1 MTKGPTLDLRD
12 YVRVLRKRWLLIVTF
27 GVLGLLIGGGL
38 SMLATPRYESTT
50 ELYVAVRT
58 NSDQGAS
65 DLVQGTTF
73 ARQAVVSYVD
83 VVTSA
88 IVLDQVAAELGTGG
102 TGEDLKDQ
110 VRAETPPDSV
120 LIQITASGTNPDDVT
135 ELANTTGQVFAETVS
150 TQIEIPDASGISRVQ
165 IITIQ
170 PAVVPAAPVSPNL
183 TINIGLGVVLG
194 LLIGLA
200 LAVLREVN
208 DNRVHSPKEVQR
220 VTAAPVLGGINQDP
234 EAKQRPLIVHAEP
247 RNPRAERYRSLRT
260 NLQFVTP
267 DEGSKVFV
275 VTSAV
280 PGEGKS
286 VTTAN
291 LAIALAEA
299 GARVVLVDGDLRKPR
314 IADYMGIE
322 GAVGLTD
329 VLIGNAELEDVMQRW
344 GRAALRVLPAG
355 RIPPNPSELLGSAAM
370 HAVLQELAADA
381 DYVLI
386 DSSPLLLVTDAAV
399 AAQHAN
405 GVVLVAAAGSTKRQ
419 EFTGAVQALDR
430 AGSRLLGVVLTKVPL
445 KGSGYGGYASY
456 GMNHTYAEPPTVDE
470 ADAGA
475 ERDAQPGSAP
485 GRVGGGSR
493 RATRPRRGAV
503 AAEVDAEPSEP
514 SAAGRASEPSRA
526 SEPTPHEFD
535 TAPSGVAAATDR

>member
-1 MTKGPTLDLRD
+1 MDLRD
-12 YVRVLRKRWLLIVTF
+12 YVRVLRKRWLLIVAVTLL
-27 GVLGLLIGGGL
+27 GVLIGGGL
-38 SMLATPRYESTT
+38 SLLATPKYESTT
-50 ELYVAVRT
+50 QLYVAVRT
-58 NSDQGAS
+58 SSDQGAS

-88 IVLDQVAAELGTGG
+88 IVLDQVAAELGLDEGS
-102 TGEDLKDQ
+102 EQLKND
-110 VRAETPPDSV
+110 VRAETPTDSV
-120 LIQITASGTNPDDVT
+120 LINITATGTNPEAVT
-135 ELANTTGQVFAETVS
+135 ELANTTGTVFAETVA
-150 TQIEIPDASGISRVQ
+150 TQIEIPDAMGVSRVQ

-170 PAVVPAAPVSPNL
+170 PAVVPTSPVTPNF
-183 TINIGLGVVLG
+183 TINIGLGLVLG
-194 LLIGLA
+194 LLVGIA
-200 LAVLREVN
+200 IAVLRETN

-220 VTAAPVLGGINQDP
+220 ITTAPVLGGINQDS

-275 VTSAV
+275 VTSAM
-280 PGEGKS
+280 PAEGKS

-329 VLIGNAELEDVMQRW
+329 VLIGNVELDDVVQPW
-344 GRAALRVLPAG
+344 GRADLGVLPAG
-355 RIPPNPSELLGSAAM
+355 RIPPNPSELLGSVAM
-370 HAVLQELAADA
+370 NKVLSELADTA

-405 GVVLVAAAGSTKRQ
+405 GVILVAASGSTRRHDLA
-419 EFTGAVQALDR
+419 GAVQTLER
-430 AGSRLLGVVLTKVPL
+430 AGSKLLGIVLTKVPL
-445 KGSGYGGYASY
+445 KDASY
-456 GMNHTYAEPPTVDE
+456 GHYGSYGSTQAYGDPAAREAERSATG
-470 ADAGA
+470 ASASAGA
-475 ERDAQPGSAP
+475 SSPGAASANQSKP
-485 GRVGGGSR
+485 AKAS
-493 RATRPRRGAV
+493 AT
-503 AAEVDAEPSEP
+503 
-514 SAAGRASEPSRA
+514 
-526 SEPTPHEFD
+526 
-535 TAPSGVAAATDR
+535 TDR

>member
-1 MTKGPTLDLRD
+1 LDLRD
-12 YVRVLRKRWLLIVTF
+12 YARVLRKRWLLIVACTLL
-27 GVLGLLIGGGL
+27 GVIVGGGL
-38 SMLATPRYESTT
+38 AMLTTPKYESTT
-50 ELYVAVRT
+50 QLYVAVRT
-58 NSDQGAS
+58 SSDQGAS

-88 IVLDQVAAELGTGG
+88 IVLDEVASELGIDATAAQ
-102 TGEDLKDQ
+102 LKND
-110 VRAETPPDSV
+110 VRAESPTDSV
-120 LIQITASGTNPDDVT
+120 LINITASGTDPQEVT
-135 ELANTTGQVFAETVS
+135 DLANTTGTVFADTVA
-150 TQIEIPDASGISRVQ
+150 TEIEIPDASGVSRVQ

-170 PAVVPAAPVSPNL
+170 PATVPTDPVTPNYP
-183 TINIGLGVVLG
+183 INIGLGLTLG
-194 LLIGLA
+194 LLVGIA

-208 DNRVHSPKEVQR
+208 DNRIHSPKDVQR
-220 VTAAPVLGGINQDP
+220 ATNAPVLGGINTDP

-247 RNPRAERYRSLRT
+247 RNPRAERYRTLRT

-267 DEGSKVFV
+267 DEGSKIFV

-299 GARVVLVDGDLRKPR
+299 GARVVLVDGDLRRPR

-329 VLIGNAELEDVMQRW
+329 VLIGNAELDDVVQPW
-344 GRAALRVLPAG
+344 GSSDLRVLPAG
-355 RIPPNPSELLGSAAM
+355 RIPPNPSELLGSEAM
-370 HAVLQELAADA
+370 ASVLRELAIDA

-405 GVVLVAAAGSTKRQ
+405 GVVLVAAAGSTKRL
-419 EFTGAVQALDR
+419 ELTGAVQALDR
-430 AGSRLLGVVLTKVPL
+430 AGSKLLGVVLTKMPL
-445 KGSGYGGYASY
+445 KGLAGGAYGAYGSAQAYGDPAAPLPDAKEPTDPKPTESRPASARRPSA
-456 GMNHTYAEPPTVDE
+456 GTAADEP

-475 ERDAQPGSAP
+475 TASTER
-485 GRVGGGSR
+485 
-493 RATRPRRGAV
+493 
-503 AAEVDAEPSEP
+503 
-514 SAAGRASEPSRA
+514 
-526 SEPTPHEFD
+526 
-535 TAPSGVAAATDR
+535 